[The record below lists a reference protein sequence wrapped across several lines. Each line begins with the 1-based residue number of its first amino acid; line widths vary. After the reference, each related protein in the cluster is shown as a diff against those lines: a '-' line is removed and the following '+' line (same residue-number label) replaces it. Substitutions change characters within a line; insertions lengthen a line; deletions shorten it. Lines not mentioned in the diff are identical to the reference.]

1 MRLPKKKAK
10 IVLDA
15 VTSLQAEQV
24 ISSDTAEVIRAHVEP
39 ITFDWRRLAR
49 YSFIVSICCIV
60 ISVLAAVFDRV
71 FIRWFDRVLPYLTR
85 LFNAP
90 PPVRSGALFLL
101 SAAIIWLGLKR
112 RARFPSQI
120 YSNEAIFTFGVL
132 GIAGA
137 VYSLSGM
144 VQFLEFGTWL
154 IALAGCIYVILG
166 AALESKIVWCY
177 GLFTLSA
184 ALGSGTGYRMGG
196 YYLWQRTPV
205 VSLVYGMVLVAI
217 AVGLQAAPR
226 ALNPDA
232 AKRVKRVLL
241 LCGVTR
247 VVGLL
252 HVFISLWILS
262 IWGSSRHH
270 YNSSDFR
277 LDCLI
282 WAILFGAVAAVA
294 VARSLEKDDAV
305 LRGFGLTFFFINLYT
320 AFFQYFWAGL
330 HKAICFA
337 ILGAS
342 FWLLGRKAESLWN
355 MKKTA
360 QPQPPENPDSND

>member
-24 ISSDTAEVIRAHVEP
+24 ISLDTAEMIRAHVEP

-49 YSFIVSICCIV
+49 YSFLVSIICLV
-60 ISVLAAVFDRV
+60 ISVLAAVFDQV
-71 FIRWFDRVLPYLTR
+71 FLRWFDWMLPYLTR

-101 SAAIIWLGLKR
+101 AAGIIWLGLKR
-112 RARFPSQI
+112 RAKFPSQV
-120 YSNEAIFTFGVL
+120 YTNEAIFTFGVF

-137 VYSLSGM
+137 IYSLSGM
-144 VQFLEFGTWL
+144 AQFLGFGTYL
-154 IALAGCIYVILG
+154 MALAGCIYVILG
-166 AALESKIVWCY
+166 AALESKIVWGY

-184 ALGSGTGYRMGG
+184 ALGNGTGYSMGG
-196 YYLWQRTPV
+196 YYLWQKTPV
-205 VSLVYGMVLVAI
+205 LSLVYGMVLLAI
-217 AVGLQAAPR
+217 AAGLQAAPP
-226 ALNPDA
+226 ALNPNA
-232 AKRVKRVLL
+232 AKRVKRALP

-252 HVFISLWILS
+252 HVFISLWMLS
-262 IWGSSRHH
+262 IWGSSRHQ
-270 YNSSDFR
+270 YRSSDFR

-320 AFFQYFWAGL
+320 ALFQYFWNGI
-330 HKAICFA
+330 HKAIFFA

-355 MKKTA
+355 MKKAA
-360 QPQPPENPDSND
+360 QPPPPENPVPNE